1 MADLS
6 MEDYC
11 PHCDYY
17 DSSIGVCS
25 EIHENVQSYPKKFIE
40 KCGGKL
46 FKGDSSKIPAQETNQ
61 KDNLKSAPNKLYTS
75 PNNSEALLE
84 AKGIMTELHIYENKI
99 HIKFGGKMGSGAIGK
114 LASMS
119 IANLALNKIDK
130 EFLYS
135 EINAILFNVKGS
147 GAGRID
153 FIFNGDTLPQGKH
166 KRSNYAIDFS
176 DLQKKKFAEA
186 RTLLTRKF
194 KSAKPE
200 NGKAENEDYVIDCAK
215 CGSLV
220 VNSIQSCPA
229 CQAEITTDA
238 EKRDT
243 IKKGD
248 DLQKFTK
255 HIGIGLLVLLFGIF
269 ATAIAEHTIWYG
281 AIIFGGLEFLF
292 GLLGWIVRKMS

>member
-1 MADLS
+1 

-11 PHCDYY
+11 PHCDHF

-25 EIHENVQSYPKKFIE
+25 ELHENVQSYPNKFAQ

-46 FKGDSSKIPAQETNQ
+46 FKGDTSKIPDQETIQNN
-61 KDNLKSAPNKLYTS
+61 NLKHTPDKVQPS
-75 PNNSEALLE
+75 PNNSEPLLI
-84 AKGIMTELHIYENKI
+84 ANGMITELHIYENKI
-99 HIKFGGKMGSGAIGK
+99 HIKSGGSGAIGK
-114 LASMS
+114 LTSGLL
-119 IANLALNKIDK
+119 NLTSNLIPNKIDQ
-130 EFLYS
+130 EFLFS
-135 EINAILFNVKGS
+135 EIKAILFSVKGS
-147 GAGRID
+147 GAGSID
-153 FIFNGDTLPQGKH
+153 FIFSSDTPPKGKH
-166 KRSNYAIDFS
+166 KRSPYAIDFT

-186 RTLLTRKF
+186 RTLLTQKF

-220 VNSIQSCPA
+220 VTSIETCPA
-229 CQAEITTDA
+229 CQSEITTDA
-238 EKRDT
+238 EKRDV

-255 HIGIGLLVLLFGIF
+255 HIGIGLIILLLGIF
-269 ATAIAEHTIWYG
+269 ATAVAENRIFIG

>member
-1 MADLS
+1 MANLS

-11 PHCDYY
+11 PHCDHF

-25 EIHENVQSYPKKFIE
+25 ELHENVQSYPKKFKE

-46 FKGDSSKIPAQETNQ
+46 FKGDTSKIPAQETIQN
-61 KDNLKSAPNKLYTS
+61 DNLIQVPDTSQTS
-75 PNNSEALLE
+75 PNNSEPLLI
-84 AKGIMTELHIYENKI
+84 AKGIMMELHIYENKI
-99 HIKFGGKMGSGAIGK
+99 HIKSGGSGAIGK
-114 LASMS
+114 LTTGVL
-119 IANLALNKIDK
+119 NLLPTPTKIDK
-130 EFLYS
+130 EFLFD

-147 GAGRID
+147 GAGNID
-153 FIFNGDTLPQGKH
+153 FIFNSDAIPQGKH
-166 KRSNYAIDFS
+166 KRSPYAIDFS
-176 DLQKKKFAEA
+176 DLRKKKFAEA
-186 RTLLTRKF
+186 RTLITQKF

-220 VNSIQSCPA
+220 VNSIETCPA
-229 CQAEITTDA
+229 CQSEITTDA
-238 EKRDT
+238 EKRAE

-255 HIGIGLLVLLFGIF
+255 RIGIGLLVLLPGIF
-269 ATAIAEHTIWYG
+269 ATAVAEHTIWIG
-281 AIIFGGLEFLF
+281 AIVVGGYMFLS